1 MKKGGKMM
9 MKKVLVFL
17 AGAMMLAAPA
27 MAAEIPQA
35 ATQAPAY
42 NCDYEPSCEVS
53 PGVYGKISSPVTSK
67 FNLSIGG
74 YARLDYAYNSQ
85 NLGTLGFVLPNGGL
99 FRSGSVQEA
108 QDQSIFTARVSRFW
122 MKVAGPTF
130 LGAKTG
136 SLIEADF
143 VGLTA
148 ANNNSNENGEL
159 RMRHAYGTLDWP
171 NTQVMFGQ
179 FWDIF
184 GPAAASTVDFRQGA
198 AFGTPNNPRVAQ
210 VRITQKV
217 NFNSD
222 NFLKLVIGAQNP
234 SQDAN
239 NGVGGNVPN
248 VAGQIMFV
256 SKALGVAPGFYG
268 MSMNSLQAGF
278 FGLWGTQTGNA
289 SDGLRNTDVY
299 GYGAYAF
306 VPLLK
311 SKDGKSRAMTASL
324 ETQAY
329 IASGMNWNGATAN
342 TTTATATLPASNLS
356 GGAAAKGYG
365 VYGQIIFY
373 PIQDLGI
380 TAGYERRNAINY
392 DALSSSNTASFSF
405 EEYNQLIYANVAY
418 DLNAAVR
425 LSAEY
430 LHAKT
435 QYNTPVTVS
444 GASLGDSGNNNSV
457 RVAAYYFF

>member
-1 MKKGGKMM
+1 MM
-9 MKKVLVFL
+9 MKKVLVLL

-27 MAAEIPQA
+27 LAAEIPLVA
-35 ATQAPAY
+35 SEAPAY
-42 NCDYEPSCEVS
+42 NCDFEPSCEVS
-53 PGVYGKISSPVTSK
+53 PGVYGKMSSPVKSK

-74 YARLDYAYNSQ
+74 FVRLDYAYNSQ
-85 NLGTLGFVLPNGGL
+85 NLGTLGFLLPGGGL
-99 FRSGSVQEA
+99 NRSGSVADQ

-122 MKVAGPTF
+122 LKVAGPTF
-130 LGAKTG
+130 LGAKTNA
-136 SLIEADF
+136 LIESDF

-148 ANNNSNENGEL
+148 NLGNSNENGEL
-159 RMRHAYGTLDWP
+159 RMRHAFGTLDWT

-198 AFGTPNNPRVAQ
+198 SFGTPNNPRVAQ
-210 VRITQKV
+210 LRVTQKV
-217 NFNSD
+217 NFNAD
-222 NFLKLVIGAQNP
+222 NSLKLVLGLQNP
-234 SQDAN
+234 SQDAT

-256 SKALGVAPGFYG
+256 SKALGVGPGFYG
-268 MSMNSLQAGF
+268 MSLNSLQAGF
-278 FGLWGTQTGNA
+278 FGLWGNQ
-289 SDGLRNTDVY
+289 SGLNRSSDVY

-311 SKDGKSRAMTASL
+311 SSDGKSRAMTASL

-329 IASGMNWNGATAN
+329 IASGMNWTGATA
-342 TTTATATLPASNLS
+342 ANLAGS
-356 GGAAAKGYG
+356 TAAKGYG
-365 VYGQIIFY
+365 VYGQLIFY

-380 TAGYERRNAINY
+380 TAGYERRNGMNY
-392 DALSSSNTASFSF
+392 RALSASNVAASVGPPAVAAFNF
-405 EEYNQLIYANVAY
+405 EEYNELIYANVAY
-418 DLNAAVR
+418 DLNATVR
-425 LSAEY
+425 VSAEY

-435 QYNTPVTVS
+435 QYNAPI
-444 GASLGDSGNNNSV
+444 GATADSGQMNAV

>member
-1 MKKGGKMM
+1 ML
-9 MKKVLVFL
+9 KKVLVLL

-27 MAAEIPQA
+27 LAAEIPLV
-35 ATQAPAY
+35 ATEAPAY
-42 NCDYEPSCEVS
+42 NCDFEPSCEVS
-53 PGVYGKISSPVTSK
+53 PGVYGKMSSPVKSK

-74 YARLDYAYNSQ
+74 FVRLDYAYNSQ
-85 NLGTLGFVLPNGGL
+85 NLGTLGFLLPGGGL
-99 FRSGSVQEA
+99 NRSGSVAEQ

-122 MKVAGPTF
+122 LKVAGPTF
-130 LGAKTG
+130 LGAKTAA
-136 SLIEADF
+136 LIESDF

-148 ANNNSNENGEL
+148 NLGNSNENGEL
-159 RMRHAYGTLDWP
+159 RMRHAFGTLDWT

-198 AFGTPNNPRVAQ
+198 SFGTPNNPRVAQ
-210 VRITQKV
+210 LRVTQKV
-217 NFNSD
+217 NFNAD
-222 NFLKLVIGAQNP
+222 NSLKLVLGLQNP
-234 SQDAN
+234 SQDAA

-256 SKALGVAPGFYG
+256 SKALGVGPGFYG

-278 FGLWGTQTGNA
+278 FGLYGSQSGSVSGT
-289 SDGLRNTDVY
+289 SRSTDVY

-311 SKDGKSRAMTASL
+311 SSDGKSRAMTASL

-329 IASGMNWNGATAN
+329 IASGMNWSGATAI
-342 TTTATATLPASNLS
+342 NLAGS
-356 GGAAAKGYG
+356 SAAKGYG
-365 VYGQIIFY
+365 IYGQLIFY

-380 TAGYERRNAINY
+380 TAGYERRNGMNY
-392 DALSSSNTASFSF
+392 NALSATNTAASSF
-405 EEYNQLIYANVAY
+405 EEYNQLMYANVAY

-425 LSAEY
+425 VSAEY

-435 QYNTPVTVS
+435 QYNTATTA
-444 GASLGDSGNNNSV
+444 GGDSGQMNGV

>member
-1 MKKGGKMM
+1 MDFKSKLNEGGKMM
-9 MKKVLVFL
+9 MKKIL
-17 AGAMMLAAPA
+17 ALAAAMMLAAPA
-27 MAAEIPQA
+27 MAAEIPQV

-42 NCDYEPSCEVS
+42 NCDYEPSCEVA
-53 PGVYGKISSPVTSK
+53 PGMYGKMSSPVTSK

-74 YARLDYAYNSQ
+74 FARLDYVYNSQ
-85 NLGTLGFVLPNGGL
+85 NLGNLGFLLPGGSL
-99 FRSGSVQEA
+99 NRSGSVAEK

-122 MKVAGPTF
+122 LKVAGPTF

-136 SLIEADF
+136 ALIEADF

-159 RMRHAYGTLDWP
+159 RMRHAYGTIDWP

-198 AFGTPNNPRVAQ
+198 SFGTPNNPRVAQ

-234 SQDAN
+234 SQDAFN
-239 NGVGGNVPN
+239 TTGGNVPN
-248 VAGQIMFV
+248 AAGQIMFV

-278 FGLWGTQTGNA
+278 FGLYGSQSAHDKG
-289 SDGLRNTDVY
+289 TDVY

-311 SKDGKSRAMTASL
+311 SKDGKSRVMTASL
-324 ETQAY
+324 EAQAY
-329 IASGMNWNGATAN
+329 IASGMNWNGATA
-342 TTTATATLPASNLS
+342 TVTPATPTNIINGSAN
-356 GGAAAKGYG
+356 KGYG
-365 VYGQIIFY
+365 AYGQIIFY
-373 PIQDLGI
+373 PIQDLGF

-392 DALSSSNTASFSF
+392 KSTFAAGSGAV
-405 EEYNQLIYANVAY
+405 EEYNELIYANVAY
-418 DLNAAVR
+418 DLNAAIRV
-425 LSAEY
+425 SAEY
-430 LHAKT
+430 LHGKT
-435 QYNTPVTVS
+435 QFHAPTATE
-444 GASLGDSGNNNSV
+444 GDTGNMNGV

>member
-1 MKKGGKMM
+1 M
-9 MKKVLVFL
+9 MKKVLAVL
-17 AGAMMLAAPA
+17 AAAMMLAAPA
-27 MAAEIPQA
+27 LAAEIPQE

-42 NCDYEPSCEVS
+42 NCDYNPSCEVA
-53 PGVYGKISSPVTSK
+53 PGIYGKISSPVTSK
-67 FNLSIGG
+67 FNLSLGG
-74 YARLDYAYNSQ
+74 YVRLDYAYNSQ
-85 NLGTLGFVLPNGGL
+85 NLGNLGFLLPGGGL
-99 FRSGSVQEA
+99 NRSGSVAEK

-148 ANNNSNENGEL
+148 NTSNSNENGEL

-171 NTQVMFGQ
+171 NTQVLFGQ

-184 GPAAASTVDFRQGA
+184 GPAAASTVDFRQGSS
-198 AFGTPNNPRVAQ
+198 FGTPNNPRVAQ

-234 SQDAN
+234 TQDAA

-278 FGLWGTQTGNA
+278 FGLYGSQSAHNKG
-289 SDGLRNTDVY
+289 SDVY

-329 IASGMNWNGATAN
+329 IASGMNWNGATAI
-342 TTTATATLPASNLS
+342 NLA
-356 GGAAAKGYG
+356 GDTAAKGYG
-365 VYGQIIFY
+365 AYGQLIFY

-380 TAGYERRNAINY
+380 TAGYERRNGINY
-392 DALSSSNTASFSF
+392 EALRRSNVAAVPFNPVTGAAAIPASNF
-405 EEYNQLIYANVAY
+405 EEYNELIYVNVAY

-425 LSAEY
+425 VSAEY

-435 QYNTPVTVS
+435 QYDNTLGTT
-444 GASLGDSGNNNSV
+444 GDSGNMNGV

>member
-1 MKKGGKMM
+1 MM
-9 MKKVLVFL
+9 MKKVLAVL
-17 AGAMMLAAPA
+17 AAAMMLAAPA
-27 MAAEIPQA
+27 MAAEIPQE

-42 NCDYEPSCEVS
+42 NCDYNPSCEVA
-53 PGVYGKISSPVTSK
+53 PGYYGKMSSPVTSK
-67 FNLSIGG
+67 FNVSLGG
-74 YARLDYAYNSQ
+74 YVRLDYAYNSQ
-85 NLGTLGFVLPNGGL
+85 NLGNLGFLLPAGGL
-99 FRSGSVQEA
+99 NRSGSVAEK
-108 QDQSIFTARVSRFW
+108 QDQSIFTARVSRVW

-136 SLIEADF
+136 ALIEADF

-148 ANNNSNENGEL
+148 NTSNSNENGEL

-198 AFGTPNNPRVAQ
+198 SFGTPNNPRVAQ

-234 SQDAN
+234 SQDAFN
-239 NGVGGNVPN
+239 TTGGNVPN

-278 FGLWGTQTGNA
+278 FGLYGSQSAHNKG
-289 SDGLRNTDVY
+289 TDVY

-324 ETQAY
+324 EAQAY
-329 IASGMNWNGATAN
+329 IASGMNWNGATASL
-342 TTTATATLPASNLS
+342 TTTSLNMTNGTAN
-356 GGAAAKGYG
+356 KGYG
-365 VYGQIIFY
+365 AYGQIIFY
-373 PIQDLGI
+373 PIQDLGF
-380 TAGYERRNAINY
+380 TAGYERRNAMNY
-392 DALSSSNTASFSF
+392 KSISAANSGTFSF
-405 EEYNQLIYANVAY
+405 EEYNELIYANVAY

-425 LSAEY
+425 VSAEY
-430 LHAKT
+430 LHGKT
-435 QYNTPVTVS
+435 QYNAPTTTE
-444 GASLGDSGNNNSV
+444 GDSGNINGV

>member
-1 MKKGGKMM
+1 MM
-9 MKKVLVFL
+9 MKKVLAVL

-27 MAAEIPQA
+27 MAAEIPQE

-42 NCDYEPSCEVS
+42 NCDYNPSCEVA
-53 PGVYGKISSPVTSK
+53 PGYYGKISSPVTSK
-67 FNLSIGG
+67 FNVSLGG
-74 YARLDYAYNSQ
+74 YVRLDYAYNSQ
-85 NLGTLGFVLPNGGL
+85 NLGNLGFLLPAGGL
-99 FRSGSVQEA
+99 NRSGSVQEK
-108 QDQSIFTARVSRFW
+108 QDQSIFTARVSRVW

-130 LGAKTG
+130 VGAKTG
-136 SLIEADF
+136 ALIEADF

-148 ANNNSNENGEL
+148 NTSNSNENGEL
-159 RMRHAYGTLDWP
+159 RMRHAYGTIDWP

-198 AFGTPNNPRVAQ
+198 TFGTPNNPRVAQ

-234 SQDAN
+234 SQDAFN
-239 NGVGGNVPN
+239 TTGGNVPN
-248 VAGQIMFV
+248 AAGQIMFV

-278 FGLWGTQTGNA
+278 FGLYGSQSGHNK
-289 SDGLRNTDVY
+289 GTDVY

-311 SKDGKSRAMTASL
+311 SKDGKNRAMTASL
-324 ETQAY
+324 EAQAY
-329 IASGMNWNGATAN
+329 IASGVNWSGATASL
-342 TTTATATLPASNLS
+342 TAASPNITNGTAN
-356 GGAAAKGYG
+356 KGYG
-365 VYGQIIFY
+365 AYGQIIFY
-373 PIQDLGI
+373 PVQDLGF
-380 TAGYERRNAINY
+380 TAGYERRNAMNY
-392 DALSSSNTASFSF
+392 KSLSAANTGTFSF
-405 EEYNQLIYANVAY
+405 EEYNELIYANVAY

-425 LSAEY
+425 VSAEY
-430 LHAKT
+430 LHGKT
-435 QYNTPVTVS
+435 QYNAPTATE
-444 GASLGDSGNNNSV
+444 GDTGNLNGV